1 MSPTIITK
9 FIPRTNLL
17 DARVEATAK
26 GGTLTVAWDPRL
38 TADTNHANAAKHLA
52 EKLGWSGC
60 WYGGPTYNG
69 LGAVFVQTNDHTVP
83 AFIITPV
90 IQPDRIAPVIQPDR
104 APPSVAIENS
114 DQLPGLW

>member
-83 AFIITPV
+83 AFII
-90 IQPDRIAPVIQPDR
+90 APVIQPDR
-104 APPSVAIENS
+104 APPALPSRTAIS
-114 DQLPGLW
+114 SAIIDKQLP